1 MSRQFLLAIGA
12 GALAALF
19 YVAVGLGSLGSLI
32 LAYLAQFPLFA
43 IGLGAGFL
51 HALLASGVGAV
62 LIAAALPPS
71 AAGLFLATAALP
83 VLVLTNRALL
93 SRTNPDGSIDW
104 YPPGHLLAILNGI
117 ALAALLAVALLFWG
131 HEGGMIGAG
140 KELLAEMMRGFV
152 AGEVSGQAVA
162 AAQNRL
168 AWLLPALV
176 LTSWQIMV
184 MVNGLLAQGV
194 LSRFSLNL
202 RPGAP
207 FHELWLPQWLSIAFA
222 AALVASFMPGPD
234 RRPGRQRRDRGRAAL
249 CLSRS
254 VGYTCA
260 VGALARADIHPGM
273 RIFRPVRRR
282 LARVDRR
289 GDRLFRDMAFPA
301 AAVFRRSPPGRGG
314 VMMQVILLERVEK
327 LGQMGDVVDVKP
339 GYARNFLLPQN
350 KALRATEENTQTFES
365 RRVQL
370 EADNL
375 ERREE
380 AEKISVDFD
389 GLTVVLTRQASEG
402 DQLYGSVTKRDIAE
416 AMGAA
421 GYTVT
426 RNQVALD
433 RPIKTVGLHPIRV
446 QLHPEVAVTITANVA
461 RTKDEAEAQARG
473 ETIGA
478 DYDEDDAAETVAAEA
493 AEDAPVAEPPAE
505 V

>member
-1 MSRQFLLAIGA
+1 
-12 GALAALF
+12 
-19 YVAVGLGSLGSLI
+19 
-32 LAYLAQFPLFA
+32 
-43 IGLGAGFL
+43 
-51 HALLASGVGAV
+51 
-62 LIAAALPPS
+62 
-71 AAGLFLATAALP
+71 
-83 VLVLTNRALL
+83 
-93 SRTNPDGSIDW
+93 
-104 YPPGHLLAILNGI
+104 
-117 ALAALLAVALLFWG
+117 
-131 HEGGMIGAG
+131 
-140 KELLAEMMRGFV
+140 
-152 AGEVSGQAVA
+152 
-162 AAQNRL
+162 
-168 AWLLPALV
+168 
-176 LTSWQIMV
+176 
-184 MVNGLLAQGV
+184 
-194 LSRFSLNL
+194 
-202 RPGAP
+202 
-207 FHELWLPQWLSIAFA
+207 
-222 AALVASFMPGPD
+222 
-234 RRPGRQRRDRGRAAL
+234 
-249 CLSRS
+249 
-254 VGYTCA
+254 
-260 VGALARADIHPGM
+260 
-273 RIFRPVRRR
+273 
-282 LARVDRR
+282 
-289 GDRLFRDMAFPA
+289 
-301 AAVFRRSPPGRGG
+301 
-314 VMMQVILLERVEK
+314 MMQVILLERVEK

-461 RTKDEAEAQARG
+461 RTKDEAEARARG